1 MIILGVTGSIGMG
14 KTEAGKYFIKNKI
27 DVFDCDKEI
36 ATFYN
41 KNDTI
46 TELKKTFPSTVYNNK
61 VDKNALENIVFN
73 DKKKLN
79 FLEELLYKK
88 LQAKQSFWL
97 RKKIREKKNL
107 LVFDVPLLFEKDNIK
122 KYDIVLVLSCN
133 KALQRRR
140 VLKRQGWNEERYEK
154 TLKEQI
160 PDYIKQSLADVIIKS
175 DRGKRQLNQEI
186 IKIIKELKNT
196 KGTLVLDIVGEGSLL
211 ESLQKLAD
219 ENSVEV
225 NFLGVVNNENLMS
238 MYQQYKFYIST
249 SEFDCRRPQPQ
260 YPWSQDITHG
270 QHRRLLRNG
279 HFPLHQRSHQHHRHP
294 QASCRRSL
302 CLESESLC
310 QAPPATHHRT
320 LKDHRHRMCHLMPLR
335 R

>member
-1 MIILGVTGSIGMG
+1 MIILGVTGSVGMG

-36 ATFYN
+36 ATLYN

-46 TELKKTFPSTVYNNK
+46 IEIKKFFPSTVCNNK
-61 VDKNALENIVFN
+61 VDKNALANIVFS

-133 KALQRRR
+133 KAIQRRR

-160 PDYIKQSLADVIIKS
+160 PDYVKQSLADVIIKS
-175 DRGKRQLNQEI
+175 DRGKRHLNQEI
-186 IKIIKELKNT
+186 IKIIKEVKNKKNRKTNEILK
-196 KGTLVLDIVGEGSLL
+196 
-211 ESLQKLAD
+211 
-219 ENSVEV
+219 
-225 NFLGVVNNENLMS
+225 
-238 MYQQYKFYIST
+238 
-249 SEFDCRRPQPQ
+249 EF
-260 YPWSQDITHG
+260 
-270 QHRRLLRNG
+270 
-279 HFPLHQRSHQHHRHP
+279 
-294 QASCRRSL
+294 
-302 CLESESLC
+302 
-310 QAPPATHHRT
+310 
-320 LKDHRHRMCHLMPLR
+320 
-335 R
+335 

>member
-1 MIILGVTGSIGMG
+1 MIILGVTGSVGMG

-41 KNDTI
+41 RNDTI
-46 TELKKTFPSTVYNNK
+46 IEIKKTFPSTIYNNK
-61 VDKNALENIVFN
+61 VDKNALANIVFN
-73 DKKKLN
+73 DKKKLS

-122 KYDIVLVLSCN
+122 KYDIVLVLSCS
-133 KALQRRR
+133 KALQRKR

-175 DRGKRQLNQEI
+175 DRGKRHLNQEI
-186 IKIIKELKNT
+186 IKIIKEVKNKKSRKTNEILK
-196 KGTLVLDIVGEGSLL
+196 
-211 ESLQKLAD
+211 
-219 ENSVEV
+219 
-225 NFLGVVNNENLMS
+225 
-238 MYQQYKFYIST
+238 
-249 SEFDCRRPQPQ
+249 EF
-260 YPWSQDITHG
+260 
-270 QHRRLLRNG
+270 
-279 HFPLHQRSHQHHRHP
+279 
-294 QASCRRSL
+294 
-302 CLESESLC
+302 
-310 QAPPATHHRT
+310 
-320 LKDHRHRMCHLMPLR
+320 
-335 R
+335 

>member
-1 MIILGVTGSIGMG
+1 MIILGVTGSVGMG

-46 TELKKTFPSTVYNNK
+46 IEIKKIFPSTVYNNK
-61 VDKNALENIVFN
+61 VDKNALANIVFN

-79 FLEELLYKK
+79 FLEKLFYKK
-88 LQAKQSFWL
+88 LRAKQSFWL

-133 KALQRRR
+133 KAIQRRR

-160 PDYIKQSLADVIIKS
+160 PDYVKQSLADVIIKS
-175 DRGKRQLNQEI
+175 DRGKRHLNQEI
-186 IKIIKELKNT
+186 IKIIKEVKNKKNRKTNEILK
-196 KGTLVLDIVGEGSLL
+196 
-211 ESLQKLAD
+211 
-219 ENSVEV
+219 
-225 NFLGVVNNENLMS
+225 
-238 MYQQYKFYIST
+238 
-249 SEFDCRRPQPQ
+249 EF
-260 YPWSQDITHG
+260 
-270 QHRRLLRNG
+270 
-279 HFPLHQRSHQHHRHP
+279 
-294 QASCRRSL
+294 
-302 CLESESLC
+302 
-310 QAPPATHHRT
+310 
-320 LKDHRHRMCHLMPLR
+320 
-335 R
+335 